1 MSIIFQGPLTGSV
14 EIATAANMSTPILI
28 PLDDIA
34 EEGIVMP
41 TEEEAT
47 QNNVR
52 GESDQVSVRLT
63 FSMPVFVQAASG
75 ALATLRGYATARTR
89 IWVRLTDANGHKVTI
104 GGTVGTRVRKVA
116 NQNGVFGSYGT
127 EMFMFE
133 ATFARSGQG
142 YTLTAAT

>member
-1 MSIIFQGPLTGSV
+1 MSVIIQGPLTGSI
-14 EIATAANMSTPILI
+14 EIATTAIFTTVITI

-41 TEEEAT
+41 TEEEST

-52 GESDQVSVRLT
+52 GESDQTGVKLT
-63 FSMPVFVQAASG
+63 FSIPVFNQ
-75 ALATLRGYATARTR
+75 ALASLTTLRGYALNRTR
-89 IWVRLTDANGHKVTI
+89 VFVRLTDANGHKVALGALI
-104 GGTVGTRVRKVA
+104 GMRVRKVA
-116 NQNGVFGSYGT
+116 NQNAQFGSYGT

-142 YTLTAAT
+142 YAITAAT